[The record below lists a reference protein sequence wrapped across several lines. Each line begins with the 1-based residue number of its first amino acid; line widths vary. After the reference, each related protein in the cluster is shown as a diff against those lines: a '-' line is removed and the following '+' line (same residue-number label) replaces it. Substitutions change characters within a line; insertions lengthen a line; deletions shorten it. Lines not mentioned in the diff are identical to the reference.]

1 LTGTTSD
8 ERLLKSEAIAKQ
20 GEVNVIVGLSGKKGS
35 GKSTVA
41 GYLHRHMDG
50 ALRLPFAFRL
60 KEIAQECF
68 GAEAVQVNG
77 DESQKNTLT
86 QCGLTGRELMQRIG
100 HDLREIWPDCWVRAW
115 ETEVVAMWAE
125 AGAACPIIVED
136 VRYRNEVEVIRKMGG
151 IVIRLTRAPH
161 QDFHDSEVALDDYED
176 FDAVILDG
184 LTVDE
189 TCAAVMEVCRD
200 QGVV

>member
-1 LTGTTSD
+1 M
-8 ERLLKSEAIAKQ
+8 
-20 GEVNVIVGLSGKKGS
+20 IVGLSGKKGS

-100 HDLREIWPDCWVRAW
+100 HDLREIWPDCWVRSW
-115 ETEVVAMWAE
+115 EAEVVSRWAE
-125 AGAACPIIVED
+125 WGTPMPIIVED
-136 VRYRNEVEVIRKMGG
+136 VRYANEARKIKEMGG
-151 IVIRLTRAPH
+151 IVIRLTRAPWRDGH
-161 QDFHDSEVALDDYED
+161 GSENGLDQFEE
-176 FDAVILDG
+176 FDEVIENDG
-184 LTVDE
+184 MGVDE
-189 TCAAVMEVCRD
+189 TCEAALSICREH
-200 QGVV
+200 GVI